1 MKNAILLILIVF
13 LCYGCLTSKRSTLP
27 YSYSHDRY
35 KDWYTEFLSP
45 EEKVVNTWF
54 HYMTSLTGDG
64 KYVVRTF
71 FPETKQLTS
80 LTTFKNASASLKDG
94 ISKMWF
100 DNGARGTEGFY
111 KNNKKEGEWRNYNHE
126 NWLSSVGNYVNGKE
140 SGVWKSYDSKGRLN
154 AEKTYLEGIKEG
166 KFVIYDSLANIINT
180 GLYKAD
186 TIFEQ
191 TMKVAE
197 KSNGLTIVEQM
208 PYMRASKHITDL
220 DERTK
225 HSQNFMLQS
234 IYKNIHYPA
243 DARQLGVEGS
253 AIVRFYVD
261 KDGSVKD
268 IKVLSGL
275 CQSIANECKQVV
287 AELPQWEPGMKDGKP
302 VKVYFN
308 LPIRFRLE

>member
-1 MKNAILLILIVF
+1 
-13 LCYGCLTSKRSTLP
+13 
-27 YSYSHDRY
+27 
-35 KDWYTEFLSP
+35 
-45 EEKVVNTWF
+45 
-54 HYMTSLTGDG
+54 MTSLTGDG

-71 FPETKQLTS
+71 FPETKQMTS
-80 LTTFKNASASLKDG
+80 LTTFKSASASIRDG

-100 DNGARGTEGFY
+100 DNGARNNEGLY
-111 KNNKKEGEWRNYNHE
+111 KNGKREGEWRYYHFGNE
-126 NWLSSVGNYVNGKE
+126 LSSFGNYVNDKE

-154 AEKTYLEGIKEG
+154 AEKTYLEGVKEG

-208 PYMRASKHITDL
+208 PYMRASKHITNL

-225 HSQNFMLQS
+225 HSQEFFLQS

-243 DARQLGVEGS
+243 DARQLEVEGS
-253 AIVRFYVD
+253 ALVRFYVD

-275 CQSIANECKQVV
+275 CQSIADECKRVV
-287 AELPQWEPGMKDGKP
+287 AELPQWEPGMQHGKP
-302 VKVYFN
+302 VKVFFN
-308 LPIRFRLE
+308 LPIRFRLD